1 LRERKCDDL
10 FQNRYFHLR
19 DFYCLTKKETF
30 LFRTS
35 ESLKY
40 ETTKCELAYLIDV
53 QSFTILKEI
62 INVGLRQ
69 KSLSVVLVATT
80 TTKKKKKLE
89 DVMAR
94 CQQHLKSKSGKHNK
108 HFINKK
114 CLDGL

>member
-1 LRERKCDDL
+1 
-10 FQNRYFHLR
+10 LR

-62 INVGLRQ
+62 INVGHRL
-69 KSLSVVLVATT
+69 KFLNVVLVATT
-80 TTKKKKKLE
+80 TTTTTKTRGCYGTMPAALEIKLWQT
-89 DVMAR
+89 
-94 CQQHLKSKSGKHNK
+94 QQTLHQQKVSRWIVRFSFQL
-108 HFINKK
+108 I
-114 CLDGL
+114 